1 MRISLITASNIV
13 NRNNLSKSNVR
24 FGESECCDSFYR
36 PSSSRTNTSNQAKW
50 LAKKDEIE
58 AHYSKQLDNLA
69 KFADDVG
76 MDNDY
81 YWKQVNKIRA
91 ERDHKL
97 AQAKVLYSRVK

>member
-13 NRNNLSKSNVR
+13 NRNNLSKSQVR
-24 FGESECCDSFYR
+24 FGESECCDSCYGR
-36 PSSSRTNTSNQAKW
+36 SSSRNSTSNQAKW
-50 LAKKDEIE
+50 LAKKEEIE
-58 AHYSKQLDNLA
+58 AYYSKQLDSLA
-69 KFADDVG
+69 SLADDVD

-97 AQAKVLYSRVK
+97 AQAKVLFNRIK